1 MNAQVHRHTPALAV
15 IDSRGLPV
23 RQVAYLRRVASDQP
37 AARITRRQ
45 HDAQGRWVSQ
55 QDPRLAAPNQTR
67 LYGVGDAVLLQDSV
81 DSGWQL
87 RLFGSDGQSLEHWD
101 GRGVHGTVDYDPQRR
116 PIARHEQMAG
126 QPGQTIEYLTYG
138 NNAAGVATHNQ
149 CGQLI
154 RHDDSGGTLL
164 LHDYSMQGASLLQTR
179 HFLKALT
186 LPDWPIAVEARN
198 DLLEPGDGFSTAH
211 LYTASGEQRQQID
224 AAGHCQRWRF
234 DRAGQLQQV
243 GLQPKGASKE
253 QCLLHSVDYS
263 AEGQIQTQ
271 AAGNGVLSH
280 AEFDPADGN
289 LTHLSA
295 TRPGRGLLQDLS
307 YAYDGVGNVLIV
319 TDHTLTPQFFANRRV
334 DGISHLFY
342 DSLSQLIR
350 AEGREAHGQSIRPE
364 LPDLLPNPGDS
375 SRWRPYTEH
384 YDYDEGGNLTL
395 LRHDGHQPH
404 RRAFNVAD
412 ESNRAL
418 PWDEQ
423 TLPDLANG
431 FDRNGNLQRLH
442 PHQQTLQWNGQ
453 NQLQSLTLVSRAEA
467 EDDVEQYV
475 YDHQRLRIRKQQRTL
490 ASGVTH
496 VREVRYLP
504 GLEIRTRDERE
515 QLQVISIQAG
525 HQSVRCLHWVS
536 GQPAYLDNDQ
546 LRYSLDDHLGS
557 SSLELDQQAELISHE
572 GYYPYGGTAW
582 WAARSEVEADYKTVR
597 YSGKERDSSGLYDY
611 GLRYYAP
618 WLCRWLNPDPAGD
631 VDGLNVYRM
640 VRNSPVVFIDDIGE
654 ASRRP
659 NENRHPR
666 RTTPSR
672 RSAPTARHNVERDQS
687 PDGLPSPSGSENS
700 ERIEQLRRQIE
711 DLDRNRTT
719 INPASIG
726 TRMLNSF
733 YESLASRATTKLMAL
748 GGTLGGIVGA
758 TFGGFTHALAPG
770 LPMEITA
777 SSGTAMG
784 AAIGGYVAHKLSD
797 HIKGRVIRHL
807 ERKLESL
814 DGIELPDLTEAGKQL
829 NDFKEL
835 TLSYINETVRSEAM
849 SVLNELPKIER
860 LKALKAIQAGADL
873 VGTAIEYHDRLTA
886 SGTNLQSAASTS
898 SGLSSSTSGSHL
910 PDFRERQISSLDR
923 RLKRLGGS
931 SNA

>member
-45 HDAQGRWVSQ
+45 HDVQGRWVSQ
-55 QDPRLAAPNQTR
+55 QDPRLAGPNQTR
-67 LYGVGDAVLLQDSV
+67 LYGVGDAALLQDSV

-87 RLFGSDGQSLEHWD
+87 RLFGSDGQSLEQWD
-101 GRGVHGTVDYDPQRR
+101 GRGVHGTVDYDSQRR

-126 QPGQTIEYLTYG
+126 QPRQTIEYLTYG

-164 LHDYSMQGASLLQTR
+164 LHDYSMQGALLLQTR

-211 LYTASGEQRQQID
+211 LYAASGEQRQQID

-263 AEGQIQTQ
+263 AEGQIQMQ
-271 AAGNGVLSH
+271 AADNGVLSH

-289 LTHLSA
+289 LTRLSA

-307 YAYDGVGNVLIV
+307 YAYDSVGNVLIV
-319 TDHTLTPQFFANRRV
+319 TDHTLTPQFFANRGV
-334 DGISHLFY
+334 DGISHFFY
-342 DSLSQLIR
+342 DSLDQLIR
-350 AEGREAHGQSIRPE
+350 AEGREAQGQSIRPE

-375 SRWRPYTEH
+375 SRWLPYTEH

-395 LRHDGHQPH
+395 LRHEGRRPH

-423 TLPDLANG
+423 TPPDLAND

-515 QLQVISIQAG
+515 QLQVISVRAG

-536 GQPAYLDNDQ
+536 GLDNDQ

-640 VRNSPVVFIDDIGE
+640 VGGNPLSYVDQSGSTREEFLNRLRTDTGTPDLHDLESGLGRIGDQANQVIDRLDRFAQDNQSTQSVNSRTRANMTFRHYLGTSKGRSNFTMGAFIGE
-654 ASRRP
+654 KIGLGLAHTIFANAANDVRADDTYVAAEWAGSILGAVGGGLAYTLFEFTMFKSR
-659 NENRHPR
+659 
-666 RTTPSR
+666 
-672 RSAPTARHNVERDQS
+672 AREKLAQVVGRIREVQQTVQGIRQDFADQQY
-687 PDGLPSPSGSENS
+687 ETFVM
-700 ERIEQLRRQIE
+700 E
-711 DLDRNRTT
+711 T
-719 INPASIG
+719 INK
-726 TRMLNSF
+726 M
-733 YESLASRATTKLMAL
+733 
-748 GGTLGGIVGA
+748 
-758 TFGGFTHALAPG
+758 
-770 LPMEITA
+770 
-777 SSGTAMG
+777 
-784 AAIGGYVAHKLSD
+784 
-797 HIKGRVIRHL
+797 
-807 ERKLESL
+807 
-814 DGIELPDLTEAGKQL
+814 PDLKKFEVLRVLGDKNKVDDLIQDFLRQTQLQVNDTVLEMRDSATSHAMEHLAG
-829 NDFKEL
+829 
-835 TLSYINETVRSEAM
+835 
-849 SVLNELPKIER
+849 
-860 LKALKAIQAGADL
+860 
-873 VGTAIEYHDRLTA
+873 
-886 SGTNLQSAASTS
+886 
-898 SGLSSSTSGSHL
+898 GLSSTVSSIVSETRPTPKPRRITSSRGN
-910 PDFRERQISSLDR
+910 ETTV
-923 RLKRLGGS
+923 
-931 SNA
+931 

>member
-37 AARITRRQ
+37 AARITRTQ
-45 HDAQGRWVSQ
+45 HDVQGRWVSQ
-55 QDPRLAAPNQTR
+55 QDPRLAGPNQTR

-126 QPGQTIEYLTYG
+126 QPRQTIEYLTYG

-164 LHDYSMQGASLLQTR
+164 LHDYSMQGAPLLQTR

-211 LYTASGEQRQQID
+211 LYTASSEQRQQID

-234 DRAGQLQQV
+234 DRAGQLQQI

-289 LTHLSA
+289 LTGLSA

-350 AEGREAHGQSIRPE
+350 AEGREAHGQSIRPD

-375 SRWRPYTEH
+375 SRWLPYTEH

-395 LRHDGHQPH
+395 LRHEGHQPH

-423 TLPDLANG
+423 TPPDLANG

-504 GLEIRTRDERE
+504 GLEIRTHDERE
-515 QLQVISIQAG
+515 QLQVISVQAG

-536 GQPAYLDNDQ
+536 GQPADLDNDQ

-640 VRNSPVVFIDDIGE
+640 VRNNPMRYVDEQGKMATNPAQSFNIDE
-654 ASRRP
+654 LQNLTPEQREVLRSALNTARRIEDLSN
-659 NENRHPR
+659 NENR
-666 RTTPSR
+666 
-672 RSAPTARHNVERDQS
+672 
-687 PDGLPSPSGSENS
+687 
-700 ERIEQLRRQIE
+700 
-711 DLDRNRTT
+711 
-719 INPASIG
+719 
-726 TRMLNSF
+726 
-733 YESLASRATTKLMAL
+733 ESLWNTLKRSGQRFLSSRATAKLSGIGFAL
-748 GGTLGGIVGA
+748 GSPVGGTIGGALFDETGAAVGA
-758 TFGGFTHALAPG
+758 TIGGGVGAMAGYTLSRVILRVYNLTIMGRLAKDNESNTPRPADIEMDN
-770 LPMEITA
+770 LARDTPQNIQATNAAAQIRDILSDQDNFYDASEATDIPENQIDAITA
-777 SSGTAMG
+777 
-784 AAIGGYVAHKLSD
+784 AINSP
-797 HIKGRVIRHL
+797 VI
-807 ERKLESL
+807 S
-814 DGIELPDLTEAGKQL
+814 
-829 NDFKEL
+829 N
-835 TLSYINETVRSEAM
+835 
-849 SVLNELPKIER
+849 
-860 LKALKAIQAGADL
+860 ALGSKF
-873 VGTAIEYHDRLTA
+873 TAIDLENVIGYERPPANSQSTIESEVQSQTSIWNSLRNFFSARTA
-886 SGTNLQSAASTS
+886 NNQ
-898 SGLSSSTSGSHL
+898 
-910 PDFRERQISSLDR
+910 
-923 RLKRLGGS
+923 
-931 SNA
+931 